1 MASILVVAATES
13 RRRLVDILF
22 GAGYS
27 VAEAASEED
36 VLKLVSCASP
46 DLVLMAIVMPD
57 SNSNGLEVAAKLRRN
72 FNSKSPPIILLG
84 SMPPIGIND
93 EPLVS
98 LVSGYLNTGVSAD
111 DLLST
116 VRQKLA
122 IASREVC

>member
-1 MASILVVAATES
+1 MASILVVAAMES
-13 RRRLVDILF
+13 RRRLVDILL

-36 VLKLVSCASP
+36 VLKAMSSVLP
-46 DLVLMAIVMPD
+46 DLVLMAIVMPG
-57 SNSNGLEVAAKLRRN
+57 SNGLELAAKLRRN
-72 FNSKSPPIILLG
+72 FNSESLPIVLLG

-93 EPLVS
+93 EPLAS
-98 LVSGYLNTGVSAD
+98 LVSGYLNIDVSED

-122 IASREVC
+122 MNE